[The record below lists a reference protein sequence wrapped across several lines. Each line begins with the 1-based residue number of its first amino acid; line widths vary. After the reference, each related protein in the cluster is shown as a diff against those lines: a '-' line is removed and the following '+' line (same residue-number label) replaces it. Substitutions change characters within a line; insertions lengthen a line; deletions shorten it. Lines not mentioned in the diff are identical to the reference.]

1 MRGMNRIMIVG
12 RVGAEPEM
20 RTGKTGTSWCSMSVV
35 TNRAH
40 KRGEEWVEEADW
52 HDIRV
57 FGEEGSRC
65 RDKLHRGA
73 VVAIDG
79 ALVYDSWTEQ
89 DGKRRRKARIHAH
102 RVQLVAEARSRAL
115 PPAEGQAIAE
125 ISEPTL
131 ELPPGSSLASPG

>member
-12 RVGAEPEM
+12 RLGAEPEM
-20 RTGKTGTSWCSMSVV
+20 KTAKTGTSWCALSVA

-57 FGEEGSRC
+57 FGEEGVRC
-65 RDKLHRGA
+65 REKLHRGA

-79 ALVYDSWTEQ
+79 ALVYDSWLEE
-89 DGKRRRKARIHAH
+89 DGKRRRKARINAH
-102 RVQLVAEARSRAL
+102 RVQLVAEPRARAL
-115 PPAEGQAIAE
+115 PAGEPRAAAE

-131 ELPPGSSLASPG
+131 ELPPSS